1 MEFTIRECE
10 AILKTLPI
18 GYYCGGRIDVT
29 LDKNEP
35 TSYFRH
41 DNNSIVISY
50 PIISKGL
57 EAVTDEA
64 WKETA
69 VRSMLYHEVSHAILT
84 PETFMHEDD
93 SERILE
99 VLNIFEDERIET
111 LLNSYYM
118 DVNFKQNLFNICGEK
133 PSVDKADPISI
144 FYALVRYRYG
154 DPKLLERV
162 KDIITKYSKLNR
174 LSERSTIYDY
184 RYEIIRLYYDIV
196 GKINHE
202 DNPFSNMEQDSE
214 ELGNL
219 LPNVP
224 DKLPTSS
231 SSNKQN
237 DEENGQSSE
246 ENESIEEIEIDEN
259 EDIEGMKIDEKIR
272 GRIRQAL
279 KGTYEGVEEEQK
291 TELIKAEK
299 TIETIISNFN
309 KKNNGGNGYNSY
321 SGIFNPR
328 AVARDDYKYF
338 DRIATINGNN
348 SFGTCHLNLI
358 IDRSGSF
365 CSNEPIVNSLLDV
378 MTKIENKY
386 PNFSMDVSF
395 INDDFYTCKTKRER
409 HIHCCGANDIPDNW
423 KKLMEKLQKQNSYNY
438 TIILFDGDAVC
449 DRGNDMIRYKV
460 FKQLDMPN
468 TTLITDRDNVRY
480 MQNKNK
486 FTKAKVIITENYTD
500 ELIKNI
506 VIALTRMFS

>member
-1 MEFTIRECE
+1 V
-10 AILKTLPI
+10 KT
-18 GYYCGGRIDVT
+18 
-29 LDKNEP
+29 
-35 TSYFRH
+35 
-41 DNNSIVISY
+41 
-50 PIISKGL
+50 
-57 EAVTDEA
+57 
-64 WKETA
+64 
-69 VRSMLYHEVSHAILT
+69 
-84 PETFMHEDD
+84 
-93 SERILE
+93 
-99 VLNIFEDERIET
+99 
-111 LLNSYYM
+111 
-118 DVNFKQNLFNICGEK
+118 
-133 PSVDKADPISI
+133 
-144 FYALVRYRYG
+144 
-154 DPKLLERV
+154 
-162 KDIITKYSKLNR
+162 IITEYSKLNR
-174 LSERSTIYDY
+174 LSSRDTICNY
-184 RYEIIRLYYDIV
+184 RYEIFNLYYEIF
-196 GKINHE
+196 GKIRRE
-202 DNPFSNMEQDSE
+202 SNPFSNMEQDSE

-237 DEENGQSSE
+237 DEENGQGSE
-246 ENESIEEIEIDEN
+246 ENEQSNEN
-259 EDIEGMKIDEKIR
+259 IEGIKIDEKIR

-395 INDDFYTCKTKRER
+395 INDEFYTCKTKRER
-409 HIHCCGANDIPDNW
+409 HIHCCGSNDIPDNW
-423 KKLMEKLQKQNSYNY
+423 KRLMEKLQKQNSYNY

-449 DRGNDMIRYKV
+449 DRYNNMSRYKI

-468 TTLITDRDNVRY
+468 TTLITDRDNVQY